1 MSSRLRSI
9 RWLLAAI
16 PATVVVGSFAS
27 EWGGADGSPRRVTSH
42 IAYASTFAPA
52 QSARAD
58 SAFAK
63 LVQRLSE
70 PGGYF
75 DSDNL
80 ISNETSYLHV
90 LDGMRRL
97 KVQGGAYIGV
107 GPDQNFSYIA
117 AVRPDIAFMID
128 IRRDNLLEHLLF
140 KSLFAMSRNRI
151 EYLCLLFGKPLPRDF
166 DRWASKSIQEL
177 VDYIDATHGDA
188 DVVDSVQSAISQR
201 VRRFGIPLST
211 LDLETIARIRDAFV
225 RDSLDLRYS
234 SIGRAPRPYHPT
246 YRQLL
251 LEKDRSGRQANYL
264 ASEDAFQF
272 VKNLEARDLIVPVVG
287 NAAGE
292 HALSAIG
299 QYIAERGDKVS
310 ALYIS
315 NVEQYLI
322 RDGGFPQFAENVK
335 LLPRD
340 RRSVMIRSFFG
351 YGYGF
356 GTAGAHP
363 LNVAGHYST
372 QILQTIDAFV
382 ATYDSGAVRSY
393 YDLISKNYVAP

>member
-1 MSSRLRSI
+1 MSARFRTA
-9 RWLLAAI
+9 RWLLAAA
-16 PATVVVGSFAS
+16 PVAAVFGWFATGSR
-27 EWGGADGSPRRVTSH
+27 DDTSPRA
-42 IAYASTFAPA
+42 AYASSLVAAPTA
-52 QSARAD
+52 HVD
-58 SAFAK
+58 SSFAK

-117 AVRPDIAFMID
+117 AVRPEIAFMID
-128 IRRDNLLEHLLF
+128 IRRDNLLEHLMF
-140 KSLFAMSRNRI
+140 KSLFAMARNRI
-151 EYLCLLFGKPLPRDF
+151 EYLCLLFGKPIPRDA
-166 DRWASKSIQEL
+166 DRWSSKSIQDL
-177 VDYIDATHGDA
+177 IDYIDATHTDP
-188 DVVDSVQSAISQR
+188 DVADSVQSAVSQR

-251 LEKDRSGRQANYL
+251 LERDRSGHQANYL
-264 ASEDAFQF
+264 ATEDAFQF
-272 VKNLEARDLIVPVVG
+272 VKGMEGRDLIVPVVG

-292 HALSAIG
+292 HALAAIG
-299 QYIAERGDKVS
+299 QLMTERGDKVS
-310 ALYIS
+310 VLYIS

-340 RRSVMIRSFFG
+340 HRSVMIRSYFG

-356 GTAGAHP
+356 GTAGTHP

-372 QILQTIDAFV
+372 QILQTLDAFV

-393 YDLISKNYVAP
+393 FDLISKNYVAP

>member
-1 MSSRLRSI
+1 MNPRFRSMP
-9 RWLLAAI
+9 WLLAAI
-16 PATVVVGSFAS
+16 AAAILTGSLAIGDAS
-27 EWGGADGSPRRVTSH
+27 RPSTRA
-42 IAYASTFAPA
+42 AYASPLALSPTP
-52 QSARAD
+52 AD
-58 SAFAK
+58 SAFAR

-117 AVRPDIAFMID
+117 MIRPDIAFMID

-140 KSLFAMSRNRI
+140 KSLFAMSRNRV
-151 EYLCLLFGKPLPRDF
+151 EYLCFLFGKPVPRDV
-166 DRWASKSIQEL
+166 DHWGSKSIQDL
-177 VDYIDATHGDA
+177 VEYIDAIHTDGDLA
-188 DVVDSVQSAISQR
+188 DSVQSAISQR

-251 LEKDRSGRQANYL
+251 LEKDRSGRQANFL
-264 ASEDAFQF
+264 ASEEAFQY
-272 VKNLEARDLIVPVVG
+272 VKGLEGRDLVVPVVG

-292 HALSAIG
+292 HALAAIA
-299 QYIAERGDKVS
+299 QLVAERGEKVS

-340 RRSVMIRSFFG
+340 RRSVMVRSFFG

-372 QILQTIDAFV
+372 QILQMLDAFV

>member
-1 MSSRLRSI
+1 MMSSRLRPL
-9 RWLLAAI
+9 RWLAAAVPVAVLTAAVAI
-16 PATVVVGSFAS
+16 SWSDRTTTRS
-27 EWGGADGSPRRVTSH
+27 
-42 IAYASTFAPA
+42 AYASSIAP
-52 QSARAD
+52 SAARD

-117 AVRPDIAFMID
+117 AVRPDIAFMLD

-151 EYLCLLFGKPLPRDF
+151 EYLCLLFGKPLPRDI
-166 DRWASKSIQEL
+166 DRWGGKSIQEL
-177 VDYIDATHGDA
+177 VDYIDATHTDVDFA
-188 DVVDSVQSAISQR
+188 DSAQSAVSQR
-201 VRRFGIPLST
+201 LRHFGIPLSS

-251 LEKDRSGRQANYL
+251 LERDRAGHQANFL

-272 VKNLEARDLIVPVVG
+272 VKGMEARDLIVPVVG

-292 HALSAIG
+292 HALTAIG
-299 QYIAERGDKVS
+299 QLVAERGEKVS
-310 ALYIS
+310 VLYIS

-335 LLPRD
+335 QLPRD

-356 GTAGAHP
+356 GTAGSHP
-363 LNVAGHYST
+363 LNVPGHYST
-372 QILQTIDAFV
+372 QILQTLDAFV

>member
-1 MSSRLRSI
+1 MSSRFRTA
-9 RWLLAAI
+9 RWLLAAA
-16 PATVVVGSFAS
+16 PVAAVFGWVATGSQVRT
-27 EWGGADGSPRRVTSH
+27 SPRA
-42 IAYASTFAPA
+42 AYASLLVAPTPT
-52 QSARAD
+52 RVD

-117 AVRPDIAFMID
+117 AVRPEIAFMID
-128 IRRDNLLEHLLF
+128 IRRDNLLEHLMF
-140 KSLFAMSRNRI
+140 KSLFAMARNRA
-151 EYLCLLFGKPLPRDF
+151 EYLCLLFGKPVPRDA
-166 DRWASKSIQEL
+166 DRWSTKSIQEL
-177 VDYIDATHGDA
+177 IDYIDATHTDGDLA
-188 DVVDSVQSAISQR
+188 DSVQSAISQR

-251 LEKDRSGRQANYL
+251 LERERSGRQANYL

-272 VKNLEARDLIVPVVG
+272 VKSLEARDLIVPVVG

-299 QYIAERGDKVS
+299 QLIAERGDRLSV
-310 ALYIS
+310 LYIS

-340 RRSVMIRSFFG
+340 HRSVMIRSFFG

-356 GTAGAHP
+356 GTAGTHP

-372 QILQTIDAFV
+372 QILQTLDAFV

>member
-1 MSSRLRSI
+1 MKLEVRSL
-9 RWLLAAI
+9 RWLIAAAA
-16 PATVVVGSFAS
+16 ATVVAGPLASGRVDRPSQSF
-27 EWGGADGSPRRVTSH
+27 
-42 IAYASTFAPA
+42 AYASGVAALAPTHSDSTFA
-52 QSARAD
+52 R
-58 SAFAK
+58 

-90 LDGMRRL
+90 LDAMRRM

-107 GPDQNFSYIA
+107 GPDQNFSYIT
-117 AVRPDIAFMID
+117 AVRPNIAFMLD
-128 IRRDNLLEHLLF
+128 VRRDNLLEHLLF
-140 KSLFAMSRNRI
+140 KALFAMSRNRI
-151 EYLCLLFGKPLPRDF
+151 EYMCLLFGKPLPRDV
-166 DRWASKSIQEL
+166 DRWGSKSIQEL
-177 VDYIDATHGDA
+177 VDYIDATHSDGDM
-188 DVVDSVQSAISQR
+188 VDSVQSAISQH

-225 RDSLDLRYS
+225 HDSLDLRYS

-251 LEKDRSGRQANYL
+251 LERDRAGHQANYL

-272 VKNLEARDLIVPVVG
+272 LKGLEARDLVIPVVG
-287 NAAGE
+287 NAAGD
-292 HALSAIG
+292 HALAAIG
-299 QYIAERGDKVS
+299 QFVAERGERIS
-310 ALYIS
+310 AFYIS

-340 RRSVMIRSFFG
+340 HRSVMIRSFFG

-356 GTAGAHP
+356 GAAGAHP

-372 QILQTIDAFV
+372 QILQTLDAFV
-382 ATYDSGAVRSY
+382 ATYDSGEVRSY

>member
-1 MSSRLRSI
+1 MSSRSRRL
-9 RWLLAAI
+9 RWLFAVIVVTAI
-16 PATVVVGSFAS
+16 VGSTTS
-27 EWGGADGSPRRVTSH
+27 GPSKRVSPRT
-42 IAYASTFAPA
+42 AYAS
-52 QSARAD
+52 SLDLRSGGGVD
-58 SAFAK
+58 SAFAR
-63 LVQRLSE
+63 LIQRLSE

-117 AVRPDIAFMID
+117 AIRPDIAFMID
-128 IRRDNLLEHLLF
+128 IRRDNLLEHLMFKALF
-140 KSLFAMSRNRI
+140 GMSRNRI

-166 DRWASKSIQEL
+166 DKWGSKSIQEL
-177 VDYIDATHGDA
+177 VDYIDATHTDA
-188 DVVDSVQSAISQR
+188 DVVDSVQSGISQR
-201 VRRFGIPLST
+201 VRHFGMPLST
-211 LDLETIARIRDAFV
+211 LDLETIARVRDAFV
-225 RDSLDLRYS
+225 HDSLDLRYS

-251 LEKDRSGRQANYL
+251 LERDRAGHQANYL
-264 ASEDAFQF
+264 ASEDAFQY
-272 VKNLEARDLIVPVVG
+272 VKNMEARDLVVPVIG
-287 NAAGE
+287 NAAGD
-292 HALSAIG
+292 HALAAIG
-299 QYIAERGDKVS
+299 QYIGERNEKVS
-310 ALYIS
+310 AIYIS

-335 LLPRD
+335 LIPRD
-340 RRSVMIRSFFG
+340 RRSVIIRSFFG

-356 GTAGAHP
+356 GTAGTHP

-372 QILQTIDAFV
+372 QILQTLDAFV

>member
-1 MSSRLRSI
+1 MSSKFRTL
-9 RWLLAAI
+9 RWLVAAV
-16 PATVVVGSFAS
+16 PMTVMVGSFAS
-27 EWGGADGSPRRVTSH
+27 NTGERVSARF
-42 IAYASTFAPA
+42 AYASSVAPA
-52 QSARAD
+52 SAVGAD

-90 LDGMRRL
+90 LEGMRRL

-151 EYLCLLFGKPLPRDF
+151 EYLCLLFGKPLPRDA
-166 DRWASKSIQEL
+166 DRWGSKTIQEL
-177 VDYIDATHGDA
+177 VDYIDATHTDA

-201 VRRFGIPLST
+201 VRRLGIPLST
-211 LDLETIARIRDAFV
+211 LDLETIARVRDAFV

-251 LEKDRSGRQANYL
+251 LERDRSGHQANFL

-272 VKNLEARDLIVPVVG
+272 VRELEARDLVVPVVG

-292 HALSAIG
+292 HALAAIG
-299 QYIAERGDKVS
+299 QLVAERGDKVS
-310 ALYIS
+310 TLYIS

-335 LLPRD
+335 QLPRD
-340 RRSVMIRSFFG
+340 RRSVMVRSFFG

-356 GTAGAHP
+356 GAAGSHP

-372 QILQTIDAFV
+372 QILQTLDAFI

>member
-1 MSSRLRSI
+1 MSSRFRTA
-9 RWLLAAI
+9 RWLLAVA
-16 PATVVVGSFAS
+16 PVAAAFGWFATGS
-27 EWGGADGSPRRVTSH
+27 ETDTSPRA
-42 IAYASTFAPA
+42 AYASLLVSAPQA
-52 QSARAD
+52 PVD
-58 SAFAK
+58 SSFAK

-117 AVRPDIAFMID
+117 AVRPEIAFMID
-128 IRRDNLLEHLLF
+128 IRRDNLLEHLMF
-140 KSLFAMSRNRI
+140 KSLFAMARNRI
-151 EYLCLLFGKPLPRDF
+151 EYLCLLFGKPLPRDV
-166 DRWASKSIQEL
+166 DRWTSKSIQEL
-177 VDYIDATHGDA
+177 VDYVDATHTDPDLA
-188 DVVDSVQSAISQR
+188 DSVQSAISQR
-201 VRRFGIPLST
+201 VRRFGIPLTT

-251 LEKDRSGRQANYL
+251 LERDRSGHQANYL
-264 ASEDAFQF
+264 ATEDGFQF
-272 VKNLEARDLIVPVVG
+272 VKAMEARDHIVPVVG

-292 HALSAIG
+292 HALAAIG
-299 QYIAERGDKVS
+299 QLVAERGEKVS
-310 ALYIS
+310 VLYIS

-340 RRSVMIRSFFG
+340 HRSVMIRSYFG

-356 GTAGAHP
+356 GTAGTHP

-372 QILQTIDAFV
+372 QILQTLDAFV

-393 YDLISKNYVAP
+393 FDLISKNYVAP

>member
-1 MSSRLRSI
+1 V
-9 RWLLAAI
+9 AAI
-16 PATVVVGSFAS
+16 PVTVAVGSFA
-27 EWGGADGSPRRVTSH
+27 ADRADRASPPSV
-42 IAYASTFAPA
+42 YASSLPA
-52 QSARAD
+52 VIFGRTD

-117 AVRPDIAFMID
+117 AIRPDIAFVID

-151 EYLCLLFGKPLPRDF
+151 EFLCVLFGKPLPRDT
-166 DRWASKSIQEL
+166 DRWTGKSIQEL
-177 VDYIDATHGDA
+177 IDYIDATHTDG
-188 DVVDSVQSAISQR
+188 DVVDSAQSAISQR
-201 VRRFGIPLST
+201 VRRFAIPLST

-225 RDSLDLRYS
+225 RDSMDLRYS

-251 LEKDRSGRQANYL
+251 LERDRSGRQANYL
-264 ASEDAFQF
+264 ATEEAFQF
-272 VKNLEARDLIVPVVG
+272 VKGLEARDLIIPVVG

-292 HALSAIG
+292 HALASIG
-299 QYIAERGDKVS
+299 QLINERGEKVS

-356 GTAGAHP
+356 GTAGTHP

-372 QILQTIDAFV
+372 QILQTLDAFI
-382 ATYDSGAVRSY
+382 ATYDSGGVRSY

>member
-1 MSSRLRSI
+1 MRSTVGSM
-9 RWLLAAI
+9 RWLLVAL
-16 PATVVVGSFAS
+16 PVTVVCTPFGSRP
-27 EWGGADGSPRRVTSH
+27 ADEPAAATAR
-42 IAYASTFAPA
+42 AYAATLPA
-52 QSARAD
+52 VGAD
-58 SAFAK
+58 SAFARMV
-63 LVQRLSE
+63 LRLSE

-117 AVRPDIAFMID
+117 AVRPNIAFMLD

-140 KSLFAMSRNRI
+140 KSLFAMARSRT
-151 EYLCLLFGKPLPRDF
+151 EYLCLLFGKPFPRDVE
-166 DRWASKSIQEL
+166 RWGGKSIREI
-177 VDYIDATHGDA
+177 VDYIDATPTDA
-188 DVVDSVQSAISQR
+188 DLADSTQSAISQR
-201 VRRFGIPLST
+201 VRRLGLTLSA

-234 SIGRAPRPYHPT
+234 SIGRAPRPYHPA

-251 LEKDRSGRQANYL
+251 LERDRAGRQANFL

-272 VKNLEARDLIVPVVG
+272 LKSMQARDLIIPVVG
-287 NAAGE
+287 NAAGD
-292 HALSAIG
+292 HALTAIG
-299 QYIAERGDKVS
+299 ALIAERGEKVS
-310 ALYIS
+310 TFYIS

-322 RDGGFPQFAENVK
+322 RDGGFSQFAENVK
-335 LLPRD
+335 RLPRD

-351 YGYGF
+351 VGYGYGM
-356 GTAGAHP
+356 GGSHP
-363 LNVAGHYST
+363 LNVSGHYST
-372 QILQTIDAFV
+372 QILQTLDAFV
-382 ATYDSGAVRSY
+382 STYESGGVRSY
-393 YDLISKNYVAP
+393 YDLISKNYVDP

>member
-1 MSSRLRSI
+1 MRVTVGSM
-9 RWLLAAI
+9 RWLLVAL
-16 PATVVVGSFAS
+16 PVTVVCTPFGSRP
-27 EWGGADGSPRRVTSH
+27 ADAPAAATAR
-42 IAYASTFAPA
+42 AYAATLPA
-52 QSARAD
+52 IGAD
-58 SAFAK
+58 SAFARMI
-63 LVQRLSE
+63 LRLSE

-117 AVRPDIAFMID
+117 AVRPNIAFMMD

-140 KSLFAMSRNRI
+140 KSLFAMSRNRT
-151 EYLCLLFGKPLPRDF
+151 EYLCLLFGKPFPRDVE
-166 DRWASKSIQEL
+166 RWGGKSIREI
-177 VDYIDATHGDA
+177 VDYIDATPTDA
-188 DVVDSVQSAISQR
+188 DLADSTQSAISQR
-201 VRRFGIPLST
+201 VRRFGLTLSA

-234 SIGRAPRPYHPT
+234 SIGRAPRPYHPA

-251 LEKDRSGRQANYL
+251 LERDRAGRQANYL

-272 VKNLEARDLIVPVVG
+272 LKSMQTRDLIVPVVG
-287 NAAGE
+287 NAAGD
-292 HALSAIG
+292 HALTAIG
-299 QYIAERGDKVS
+299 ALITERGEKVS
-310 ALYIS
+310 TFYIS

-322 RDGGFPQFAENVK
+322 RDGGFAQFAENVK
-335 LLPRD
+335 RLPRD
-340 RRSVMIRSFFG
+340 KRSVIIRSFFG
-351 YGYGF
+351 VGYGYGM
-356 GTAGAHP
+356 GGSHP

-372 QILQTIDAFV
+372 QILQTLDAFIS
-382 ATYDSGAVRSY
+382 TYESGGVRSY
-393 YDLISKNYVAP
+393 YDLISKNYVDP

>member
-1 MSSRLRSI
+1 MSSRFRTA
-9 RWLLAAI
+9 RWLLAAA
-16 PATVVVGSFAS
+16 PVAAVFGWVVSGSQD
-27 EWGGADGSPRRVTSH
+27 ETSPRS
-42 IAYASTFAPA
+42 AYASALVAAQPA
-52 QSARAD
+52 QVD

-117 AVRPDIAFMID
+117 AVRPEIAFMID
-128 IRRDNLLEHLLF
+128 IRRDNLLEHLMF
-140 KSLFAMSRNRI
+140 KSLFAMARNRV
-151 EYLCLLFGKPLPRDF
+151 EYLCLLFGKPLPRDA
-166 DRWASKSIQEL
+166 DRWSGKSIQEL
-177 VDYIDATHGDA
+177 VDYIDATHTDPDLA
-188 DVVDSVQSAISQR
+188 DSVQSAISQR
-201 VRRFGIPLST
+201 VRRFGIPLTT
-211 LDLETIARIRDAFV
+211 LDFETIARIRDAFV

-251 LEKDRSGRQANYL
+251 LERDRSGHQANYL
-264 ASEDAFQF
+264 AAEDAFQF
-272 VKNLEARDLIVPVVG
+272 VKAMEARDRIVPVVG

-292 HALSAIG
+292 HALAAI
-299 QYIAERGDKVS
+299 AELMTERGDKVS
-310 ALYIS
+310 VLYIS

-340 RRSVMIRSFFG
+340 HRSVMIRSYFG

-356 GTAGAHP
+356 GTAGTHP

-372 QILQTIDAFV
+372 QILQTLDAFV

-393 YDLISKNYVAP
+393 FDLISKNYVAP

>member
-1 MSSRLRSI
+1 MSPRFRSMP
-9 RWLLAAI
+9 WLLAAI
-16 PATVVVGSFAS
+16 AAAILTGSLAIGDAS
-27 EWGGADGSPRRVTSH
+27 RPSTRA
-42 IAYASTFAPA
+42 AYASPLALSPTP
-52 QSARAD
+52 AD
-58 SAFAK
+58 SAFAR

-117 AVRPDIAFMID
+117 MIRPDIAFMID

-140 KSLFAMSRNRI
+140 KSLFAMSRNRV
-151 EYLCLLFGKPLPRDF
+151 EYLCFLFGKPVPRDV
-166 DRWASKSIQEL
+166 DHWGSKSIQDL
-177 VDYIDATHGDA
+177 VEYIDAIHTDGDLA
-188 DVVDSVQSAISQR
+188 DSVQSAISQR

-251 LEKDRSGRQANYL
+251 LEKDRSGRQANFL
-264 ASEDAFQF
+264 ASEEAFQY
-272 VKNLEARDLIVPVVG
+272 VKGLEGRDLVVPVVG

-292 HALSAIG
+292 HALAAIA
-299 QYIAERGDKVS
+299 QLVAERGEKVS

-340 RRSVMIRSFFG
+340 RRSVMVRSFFG

-372 QILQTIDAFV
+372 QILQMLDAFV

>member
-1 MSSRLRSI
+1 MSSRFRTV
-9 RWLLAAI
+9 RWLLAAA
-16 PATVVVGSFAS
+16 PVAAVFGWVATDAQ
-27 EWGGADGSPRRVTSH
+27 DRTSPRA
-42 IAYASTFAPA
+42 AYASLLVAPVPT
-52 QSARAD
+52 RVD

-117 AVRPDIAFMID
+117 AVRPEIAFMID
-128 IRRDNLLEHLLF
+128 IRRDNLLEHLMF
-140 KSLFAMSRNRI
+140 KSLFAMARNRI
-151 EYLCLLFGKPLPRDF
+151 EYLCLLFGKAVPRDA
-166 DRWASKSIQEL
+166 DRWNTKSIQEL
-177 VDYIDATHGDA
+177 IDYIDVTHTDGDLA
-188 DVVDSVQSAISQR
+188 DSVQSAISQR
-201 VRRFGIPLST
+201 ARRFGIPLST

-251 LEKDRSGRQANYL
+251 LERDRSGHQANFL

-272 VKNLEARDLIVPVVG
+272 VKSLEARDLIVPVVG

-292 HALSAIG
+292 HALTAIG
-299 QYIAERGDKVS
+299 QLIAERGDKLSV
-310 ALYIS
+310 LYIS

-335 LLPRD
+335 QLPRD

-356 GTAGAHP
+356 GTAGTHP

-372 QILQTIDAFV
+372 QILQTLDAFV

>member
-1 MSSRLRSI
+1 MSSRLRSL

-16 PATVVVGSFAS
+16 PAVILAGSLAN
-27 EWGGADGSPRRVTSH
+27 GSGHQESRGT
-42 IAYASTFAPA
+42 AYASSLTLDRPA
-52 QSARAD
+52 RID

-97 KVQGGAYIGV
+97 KVQGGAYVGV

-117 AVRPDIAFMID
+117 VVHPNIAFMID

-140 KSLFAMSRNRI
+140 KALFAMSRNRI
-151 EYLCLLFGKPLPRDF
+151 EYLCLLFGKPLPRDV
-166 DRWASKSIQEL
+166 DRWASKSMQEL
-177 VDYIDATHGDA
+177 VDYIDATHTDGDI
-188 DVVDSVQSAISQR
+188 VDSVQSAISQR
-201 VRRFGIPLST
+201 VRRFGIQLST
-211 LDLETIARIRDAFV
+211 LDLETVARIRDAFV

-234 SIGRAPRPYHPT
+234 SIGRSPRPYHPT

-251 LEKDRSGRQANYL
+251 LEKDRSGHQANYL
-264 ASEDAFQF
+264 ASEDAFQY
-272 VKNLEARDLIVPVVG
+272 VKNMEVRDLVVPVVG
-287 NAAGE
+287 NAAGD
-292 HALSAIG
+292 HALAAIG
-299 QYIAERGDKVS
+299 QYINERGEKVS

-372 QILQTIDAFV
+372 QILQTLDAFV

>member
-1 MSSRLRSI
+1 MSSRFRTV
-9 RWLLAAI
+9 RWLLAAAPVAAI
-16 PATVVVGSFAS
+16 FGWVATDSQ
-27 EWGGADGSPRRVTSH
+27 ADTSPHAKYSSLLLT
-42 IAYASTFAPA
+42 AP
-52 QSARAD
+52 SARVD
-58 SAFAK
+58 SSFAK

-117 AVRPDIAFMID
+117 AVRPEIAFMID
-128 IRRDNLLEHLLF
+128 IRRDNLLEHLMF
-140 KSLFAMSRNRI
+140 KSLFAMARNRI
-151 EYLCLLFGKPLPRDF
+151 EYLCLLFGKPLPRDA
-166 DRWASKSIQEL
+166 DRWATKSIQEL
-177 VDYIDATHGDA
+177 IDYIDAAHTDPDLA
-188 DVVDSVQSAISQR
+188 DSVQSAISQR
-201 VRRFGIPLST
+201 ARRFGIPLST

-251 LEKDRSGRQANYL
+251 LERDRSGHQANYF

-272 VKNLEARDLIVPVVG
+272 VKGMEARDRIVPVVG

-292 HALSAIG
+292 HALAAIG
-299 QYIAERGDKVS
+299 QLIAERGEKVS
-310 ALYIS
+310 VLYIS

-340 RRSVMIRSFFG
+340 HRSVMVRSYFG

-356 GTAGAHP
+356 GTAGTHP
-363 LNVAGHYST
+363 LNVSGHYST
-372 QILQTIDAFV
+372 QILQTLDAFV

-393 YDLISKNYVAP
+393 FDLISKNYVSP

>member
-1 MSSRLRSI
+1 MRFTFGSM
-9 RWLLAAI
+9 RWLLVAL
-16 PATVVVGSFAS
+16 PVTVVCAPFAS
-27 EWGGADGSPRRVTSH
+27 RPADRQATAS
-42 IAYASTFAPA
+42 AYAATLPA
-52 QSARAD
+52 LGTAD
-58 SAFAK
+58 SAFAR

-70 PGGYF
+70 SGGYF

-90 LDGMRRL
+90 LDGMRRM

-117 AVRPDIAFMID
+117 AVRPNIAFMLD

-140 KSLFAMSRNRI
+140 KSLFAMARNRT
-151 EYLCLLFGKPLPRDF
+151 EYLCLLFGKPFPRDVE
-166 DRWASKSIQEL
+166 RWGNKTIREI
-177 VDYIDATHGDA
+177 VDYIDATPTDA
-188 DVVDSVQSAISQR
+188 DLADSTQSAISQR
-201 VRRFGIPLST
+201 ARRFGLPLSA

-234 SIGRAPRPYHPT
+234 SIGRAPRPYHPA

-251 LEKDRSGRQANYL
+251 LERDRAGRQANYL

-272 VKNLEARDLIVPVVG
+272 LKGMEARDLVVPVVG
-287 NAAGE
+287 NAAGD
-292 HALSAIG
+292 HALAAIAKF
-299 QYIAERGDKVS
+299 IAERGEKVS
-310 ALYIS
+310 VFYIS

-351 YGYGF
+351 VGYGYGM
-356 GTAGAHP
+356 GGSHP
-363 LNVAGHYST
+363 LNVPGHYST
-372 QILQTIDAFV
+372 QILQAMDAFV
-382 ATYDSGAVRSY
+382 STYESGGVRSY
-393 YDLISKNYVAP
+393 YDLISKNYVDP

>member
-1 MSSRLRSI
+1 MSPRFRSMP
-9 RWLLAAI
+9 WLLAAI
-16 PATVVVGSFAS
+16 AAAILTGSLAIGDAS
-27 EWGGADGSPRRVTSH
+27 RPSTRA
-42 IAYASTFAPA
+42 AYASPLALSPTP
-52 QSARAD
+52 AD
-58 SAFAK
+58 SAFAR

-117 AVRPDIAFMID
+117 MIRPDIAFMID

-140 KSLFAMSRNRI
+140 KSLFAMSRNRV
-151 EYLCLLFGKPLPRDF
+151 EYVCFLFGKPVPRDV
-166 DRWASKSIQEL
+166 DHWGSKSIQDL
-177 VDYIDATHGDA
+177 VEYIDAIHTDGDLA
-188 DVVDSVQSAISQR
+188 DSVQSAISQR

-251 LEKDRSGRQANYL
+251 LEKDRSGRQANFL
-264 ASEDAFQF
+264 ASEEAFQY
-272 VKNLEARDLIVPVVG
+272 VKGLEGRDLVVPVVG

-292 HALSAIG
+292 HALAAIA
-299 QYIAERGDKVS
+299 QLVAERGEKVS

-340 RRSVMIRSFFG
+340 RRSVMVRSFFG

-372 QILQTIDAFV
+372 QILQMLDAFV

>member
-1 MSSRLRSI
+1 MSSRFRAV
-9 RWLLAAI
+9 RWLIAAI
-16 PATVVVGSFAS
+16 PVTILMGSFAS
-27 EWGGADGSPRRVTSH
+27 GAAHQGPPRAANASSFALDHPARV
-42 IAYASTFAPA
+42 
-52 QSARAD
+52 D

-117 AVRPDIAFMID
+117 AVHPNIAFMID

-140 KSLFAMSRNRI
+140 KALFAMSRNRV
-151 EYLCLLFGKPLPRDF
+151 EYVCLLFGKPVPRDM
-166 DRWASKSIQEL
+166 DHWGSKSIEEL
-177 VDYIDATHGDA
+177 VDYIDATHTDA
-188 DVVDSVQSAISQR
+188 DLVDSVQSAISQR
-201 VRRFGIPLST
+201 VRHFGISLST

-251 LEKDRSGRQANYL
+251 LEKDRSGHQANYL
-264 ASEDAFQF
+264 ASEEGFQF
-272 VKNLEARDLIVPVVG
+272 VKNLEVRDLIIPVVG
-287 NAAGE
+287 NAAGD
-292 HALSAIG
+292 HALAAIG
-299 QYIAERGDKVS
+299 QYVGERNEKVS
-310 ALYIS
+310 VLYIS

-340 RRSVMIRSFFG
+340 HRSVIIRSFFG

-363 LNVAGHYST
+363 LNVPGHYST
-372 QILQTIDAFV
+372 QILQTLDAFV

>member
-1 MSSRLRSI
+1 MSSRSRRL
-9 RWLLAAI
+9 RWLIAVM
-16 PATVVVGSFAS
+16 PVTVIVGSMAS
-27 EWGGADGSPRRVTSH
+27 GPSSRVFPRA
-42 IAYASTFAPA
+42 AYASSLAFTS
-52 QSARAD
+52 SASVD

-128 IRRDNLLEHLLF
+128 IRRDNLLEHLMYKALF
-140 KSLFAMSRNRI
+140 GMSRNRI
-151 EYLCLLFGKPLPRDF
+151 EYLCLLFGKPLPRDA
-166 DRWASKSIQEL
+166 DKWSAKSIQEL
-177 VDYIDATHGDA
+177 VDYIDATHTDA

-211 LDLETIARIRDAFV
+211 LDLETIARVRDAFV
-225 RDSLDLRYS
+225 HDSLDLRYS

-251 LEKDRSGRQANYL
+251 LERDRAGHQANYL
-264 ASEDAFQF
+264 ASEDGFQY
-272 VKNLEARDLIVPVVG
+272 VKNMEARDLIVPVVG
-287 NAAGE
+287 NAAGD
-292 HALSAIG
+292 HALAAIA
-299 QYIAERGDKVS
+299 QYVGERNEKVS
-310 ALYIS
+310 VVYIS

-340 RRSVMIRSFFG
+340 RHSVIIRSFFG

-356 GTAGAHP
+356 GASGTHP
-363 LNVAGHYST
+363 LNVPGHYST
-372 QILQTIDAFV
+372 QILQTLDAFV

>member
-1 MSSRLRSI
+1 MSSRFRTA
-9 RWLLAAI
+9 RWLLAAA
-16 PATVVVGSFAS
+16 PVAAAFGWLATGSQN
-27 EWGGADGSPRRVTSH
+27 DTSTRA
-42 IAYASTFAPA
+42 AYASSLVAVPPA
-52 QSARAD
+52 HVD

-63 LVQRLSE
+63 LVERLSE

-117 AVRPDIAFMID
+117 AVRPEIAFMID
-128 IRRDNLLEHLLF
+128 IRRDNLLEHLMF
-140 KSLFAMSRNRI
+140 KSLFAMARNRV
-151 EYLCLLFGKPLPRDF
+151 EYLCLLFGKPLPRDA
-166 DRWASKSIQEL
+166 DRWNNKSIQEL
-177 VDYIDATHGDA
+177 VDYIDATHTDPDLA
-188 DVVDSVQSAISQR
+188 DSVQSAISQR
-201 VRRFGIPLST
+201 VRRFGIPLTT

-251 LEKDRSGRQANYL
+251 LERDRSGHQANYL
-264 ASEDAFQF
+264 AAEDAFQY
-272 VKNLEARDLIVPVVG
+272 VKTMEGRDRVIPVVG

-292 HALSAIG
+292 HALAAIA
-299 QYIAERGDKVS
+299 QLVAERGDKVS
-310 ALYIS
+310 VLYIS

-340 RRSVMIRSFFG
+340 RRSVMIRSYFG

-356 GTAGAHP
+356 GTAGTHP

-372 QILQTIDAFV
+372 QILQTLDAFV

-393 YDLISKNYVAP
+393 FDLISKNYVAP

>member
-1 MSSRLRSI
+1 MIL
-9 RWLLAAI
+9 
-16 PATVVVGSFAS
+16 
-27 EWGGADGSPRRVTSH
+27 
-42 IAYASTFAPA
+42 
-52 QSARAD
+52 
-58 SAFAK
+58 
-63 LVQRLSE
+63 RLSE

-117 AVRPDIAFMID
+117 AVRPNIAFMMD

-140 KSLFAMSRNRI
+140 KSLFAMSRNRT
-151 EYLCLLFGKPLPRDF
+151 EYLCLLFGKPFPRDVE
-166 DRWASKSIQEL
+166 RWGGKSIREI
-177 VDYIDATHGDA
+177 VDYIDATPTDA
-188 DVVDSVQSAISQR
+188 DLADSTQSAISQR
-201 VRRFGIPLST
+201 VRRFGLTLSA

-234 SIGRAPRPYHPT
+234 SIGRAPRPYHPA

-251 LEKDRSGRQANYL
+251 LERDRAGRQANYL

-272 VKNLEARDLIVPVVG
+272 LKSMQTRDLIVPVVG
-287 NAAGE
+287 NAAGD
-292 HALSAIG
+292 HALTAIG
-299 QYIAERGDKVS
+299 ALITERGEKVS
-310 ALYIS
+310 TFYIS

-322 RDGGFPQFAENVK
+322 RDGGFAQFAENVK
-335 LLPRD
+335 RLPRD
-340 RRSVMIRSFFG
+340 KRSVIIRSFFG
-351 YGYGF
+351 VGYGYGM
-356 GTAGAHP
+356 GGSHP

-372 QILQTIDAFV
+372 QILQTLDAFV
-382 ATYDSGAVRSY
+382 STYESGGVRSY
-393 YDLISKNYVAP
+393 YDLISKNYVDP

>member
-1 MSSRLRSI
+1 MRSRLGSL
-9 RWLLAAI
+9 RWLLVALPVTMVCSPLASRTLTRATFTAAEA
-16 PATVVVGSFAS
+16 PATVVV
-27 EWGGADGSPRRVTSH
+27 
-42 IAYASTFAPA
+42 
-52 QSARAD
+52 D
-58 SAFAK
+58 SAFAR

-90 LDGMRRL
+90 LDGMRRM

-117 AVRPDIAFMID
+117 AVRPSIAFVLD

-140 KSLFAMSRNRI
+140 KSLFGMARNRI
-151 EYLCLLFGKPLPRDF
+151 EYLCLLFGKPLPRDSE
-166 DRWASKSIQEL
+166 RWGSKSIQEL
-177 VDYIDATHGDA
+177 IDYVDATATDVDLA
-188 DVVDSVQSAISQR
+188 DSTQSAISQR
-201 VRRFGIPLST
+201 LRRFGIPLSS

-234 SIGRAPRPYHPT
+234 SIGRAPRPYHPA

-251 LEKDRSGRQANYL
+251 LERDRSGRQANFL
-264 ASEDAFQF
+264 ASEDAFQY
-272 VKNLEARDLIVPVVG
+272 VKGMEARDLIVPVVG

-292 HALSAIG
+292 HALAAIG
-299 QYIAERGDKVS
+299 ELVGQRREKVS
-310 ALYIS
+310 VFYIS

-340 RRSVMIRSFFG
+340 HRSVMVRSFFGFG
-351 YGYGF
+351 YGYGMG
-356 GTAGAHP
+356 GTHP
-363 LNVAGHYST
+363 LNVSGHYST
-372 QILQTIDAFV
+372 QIMQTLDAFV

-393 YDLISKNYVAP
+393 YDLISKNYVQP

>member
-1 MSSRLRSI
+1 MSARLGSM
-9 RWLLAAI
+9 RWLIVALPVTIVCAPFAR
-16 PATVVVGSFAS
+16 PATS
-27 EWGGADGSPRRVTSH
+27 RRAYT
-42 IAYASTFAPA
+42 AYATPA
-52 QSARAD
+52 TSGPALRETD

-70 PGGYF
+70 SGGYF

-90 LDGMRRL
+90 LDAMRRM

-117 AVRPDIAFMID
+117 AVRPEVAFMLD

-140 KSLFAMSRNRI
+140 KALFSMSRNRI
-151 EYLCLLFGKPLPRDF
+151 EYLCLLFGKPLPRDV
-166 DRWASKSIQEL
+166 DRWGGKSIQEL
-177 VDYIDATHGDA
+177 VDYIDGTPTDA
-188 DVVDSVQSAISQR
+188 DLADSTQSAISQR
-201 VRRFGIPLST
+201 VRRFGIALSS

-225 RDSLDLRYS
+225 KDSLDLRYS
-234 SIGRAPRPYHPT
+234 SIGRAPRPYHPP

-251 LEKDRSGRQANYL
+251 LERDRAGHQANYL

-272 VKNLEARDLIVPVVG
+272 VKSLQARDLIVPVVG
-287 NAAGE
+287 NAAGD
-292 HALSAIG
+292 HALAA
-299 QYIAERGDKVS
+299 IAEYVAQRGEKVS
-310 ALYIS
+310 VLYIS

-322 RDGGFPQFAENVK
+322 RDGGFPRFAENVK

-340 RRSVMIRSFFG
+340 HRSVMIRSFFG
-351 YGYGF
+351 YSYGYGM
-356 GTAGAHP
+356 GGSHP

-372 QILQTIDAFV
+372 QILQTLDAFA
-382 ATYDSGAVRSY
+382 ATYDSGGVRSY
-393 YDLISKNYVAP
+393 YDLISKNYVQP

>member
-1 MSSRLRSI
+1 MSSRSPRL
-9 RWLLAAI
+9 RWLLAVI
-16 PATVVVGSFAS
+16 LVTVIVGYTAS
-27 EWGGADGSPRRVTSH
+27 GPSKRVSPRT
-42 IAYASTFAPA
+42 AYASSLDLR
-52 QSARAD
+52 SATGVD

-117 AVRPDIAFMID
+117 AIRPDIAFMID
-128 IRRDNLLEHLLF
+128 IRRDNLLEHLMFKALF
-140 KSLFAMSRNRI
+140 GMSRNRI
-151 EYLCLLFGKPLPRDF
+151 EYLCLLFGKPLPRDIE
-166 DRWASKSIQEL
+166 RWGSKSIQDL
-177 VDYIDATHGDA
+177 VDYIDETHTDA
-188 DVVDSVQSAISQR
+188 DVVDSVQSGISQR
-201 VRRFGIPLST
+201 VRHFGIPLST

-251 LEKDRSGRQANYL
+251 VERDRAGHQANFL
-264 ASEDAFQF
+264 ASEDAFQY
-272 VKNLEARDLIVPVVG
+272 VRSMEARDLIVPVVG
-287 NAAGE
+287 NAAGD
-292 HALSAIG
+292 HALVAIG
-299 QYIAERGDKVS
+299 QYIGERNDKVS
-310 ALYIS
+310 AIYIS

-340 RRSVMIRSFFG
+340 RRSVIIRSFFG

-356 GTAGAHP
+356 GTAGTHP

-372 QILQTIDAFV
+372 QILQTLDAFV

>member
-1 MSSRLRSI
+1 M
-9 RWLLAAI
+9 RWLAAAI
-16 PATVVVGSFAS
+16 PVAVLAGTFAS
-27 EWGGADGSPRRVTSH
+27 DWSRSSTRT
-42 IAYASTFAPA
+42 AYASSIVSIAAP
-52 QSARAD
+52 RD

-107 GPDQNFSYIA
+107 GPDQNFSYVA
-117 AVRPDIAFMID
+117 AVRPNIAFMLD

-140 KSLFAMSRNRI
+140 KSLFAMARNRA
-151 EYLCLLFGKPLPRDF
+151 EYLCLLFGKPVPRDV
-166 DRWASKSIQEL
+166 DRWAAKSIQEL
-177 VDYIDATHGDA
+177 VDYIDATHT
-188 DVVDSVQSAISQR
+188 DVDFADSVQSAISQH
-201 VRRFGIPLST
+201 VRRYGIPLSS
-211 LDLETIARIRDAFV
+211 LDLETVARIRDAFV

-251 LEKDRSGRQANYL
+251 LERDRAGHQANYL

-272 VKNLEARDLIVPVVG
+272 VKGMEARDLIIPVVG

-292 HALSAIG
+292 HALPAIG
-299 QYIAERGDKVS
+299 QLVNERGEKVS
-310 ALYIS
+310 TLYIS

-322 RDGGFPQFAENVK
+322 RDGGFAQFAENVK

-340 RRSVMIRSFFG
+340 HHSVVIRSFFG

-356 GTAGAHP
+356 GTAGSHP

-372 QILQTIDAFV
+372 QILQTLDAFV

>member
-1 MSSRLRSI
+1 MSSKIRSV

-16 PATVVVGSFAS
+16 PAMVIAGSL
-27 EWGGADGSPRRVTSH
+27 GNDPADRASPRT
-42 IAYASTFAPA
+42 AYASSLAPA
-52 QSARAD
+52 RSAGVD
-58 SAFAK
+58 STFAK

-117 AVRPDIAFMID
+117 AVRPDVAFMLD

-140 KSLFAMSRNRI
+140 KALFAMSRNRV
-151 EYLCLLFGKPLPRDF
+151 EYMCLMFGKPLPRDV
-166 DRWASKSIQEL
+166 DRWGSKSIQEL
-177 VDYIDATHGDA
+177 IDYIDATHTDG

-246 YRQLL
+246 YRTLL
-251 LEKDRSGRQANYL
+251 LEKDRSGHQANYL
-264 ASEDAFQF
+264 ASEEGFQF
-272 VKNLEARDLIVPVVG
+272 VKGLEARDLIIPVVG

-299 QYIAERGDKVS
+299 QYIAEHGEKVS
-310 ALYIS
+310 VLYIS

-322 RDGGFPQFAENVK
+322 RDGGFPQFAENVT

-363 LNVAGHYST
+363 LNVPGHYST
-372 QILQTIDAFV
+372 QILQTLDAFV

>member
-1 MSSRLRSI
+1 MKLTFGSM
-9 RWLLAAI
+9 RWLLVALPVA
-16 PATVVVGSFAS
+16 VVCAPFAS
-27 EWGGADGSPRRVTSH
+27 RPVSPPPPR
-42 IAYASTFAPA
+42 IAYAASVLPA
-52 QSARAD
+52 ATD
-58 SAFAK
+58 SAFAR

-70 PGGYF
+70 SGGYF

-90 LDGMRRL
+90 LDAMRRM

-117 AVRPDIAFMID
+117 AVRPTIAFMLD

-140 KSLFAMSRNRI
+140 KSLFAMARNRV
-151 EYLCLLFGKPLPRDF
+151 EYVCLLFGKPLPRDA
-166 DRWASKSIQEL
+166 DRWGAKSIREI
-177 VDYIDATHGDA
+177 VDYVDATPTDA
-188 DVVDSVQSAISQR
+188 DLADSTQSAISQR
-201 VRRFGIPLST
+201 VRRFGLPLSA

-234 SIGRAPRPYHPT
+234 SIGRAPRPYHPA

-264 ASEDAFQF
+264 ASEEAFQF
-272 VKNLEARDLIVPVVG
+272 LKGMQARDLIVPVVG
-287 NAAGE
+287 NAAGD
-292 HALSAIG
+292 HALAAIARHIG
-299 QYIAERGDKVS
+299 QRGEKVS
-310 ALYIS
+310 VFYIS

-340 RRSVMIRSFFG
+340 RRSVMVRSFFGFG
-351 YGYGF
+351 YGYGT
-356 GTAGAHP
+356 GGAHP
-363 LNVAGHYST
+363 LNVSGHYST
-372 QILQTIDAFV
+372 QILQTVDAFIS
-382 ATYDSGAVRSY
+382 TYESGGVRSY
-393 YDLISKNYVAP
+393 YDLISKNYVEP

>member
-1 MSSRLRSI
+1 MSPRFRSMP
-9 RWLLAAI
+9 WLLAAI
-16 PATVVVGSFAS
+16 AAAILTGSLAIGDATRPSTRA
-27 EWGGADGSPRRVTSH
+27 
-42 IAYASTFAPA
+42 AYASPLALSPTP
-52 QSARAD
+52 AD
-58 SAFAK
+58 SAFAR

-117 AVRPDIAFMID
+117 MIRPDIAFMID

-140 KSLFAMSRNRI
+140 KSVFAMSRNRV
-151 EYLCLLFGKPLPRDF
+151 EYLCFLFGKPVPRDV
-166 DRWASKSIQEL
+166 DHWGSKSIQDL
-177 VDYIDATHGDA
+177 VEYIDAIHTDGDLA
-188 DVVDSVQSAISQR
+188 DSVQSAISQR

-251 LEKDRSGRQANYL
+251 LEKDRSGRQANFL
-264 ASEDAFQF
+264 ASEEAFQY
-272 VKNLEARDLIVPVVG
+272 VKGLEGRDLIVPVVG

-292 HALSAIG
+292 HALAAIA
-299 QYIAERGDKVS
+299 QLVAERGEKVS

-340 RRSVMIRSFFG
+340 RRSVMVRSFFG

-372 QILQTIDAFV
+372 QILQTLDAFV

>member
-1 MSSRLRSI
+1 MKPKARSLRWFAVI
-9 RWLLAAI
+9 AA
-16 PATVVVGSFAS
+16 AAVVVGPLAS
-27 EWGGADGSPRRVTSH
+27 THANRASPRY
-42 IAYASTFAPA
+42 AYASGVVAPTPA
-52 QSARAD
+52 SAD
-58 SAFAK
+58 SAFAR
-63 LVQRLSE
+63 LIQRLSE

-97 KVQGGAYIGV
+97 NVHGGAYIGV

-117 AVRPDIAFMID
+117 AVRPDIAFMLD

-140 KSLFAMSRNRI
+140 KALFAMSRSRV
-151 EYLCLLFGKPLPRDF
+151 EYMCLLFGKPLPRDL
-166 DRWASKSIQEL
+166 DRWGSKSIQEL
-177 VDYIDATHGDA
+177 VDYIDRTHTDG

-246 YRQLL
+246 YRTLL
-251 LEKDRSGRQANYL
+251 LERDRAGHQANFL

-287 NAAGE
+287 NAAGD
-292 HALSAIG
+292 HALTAIG
-299 QYIAERGDKVS
+299 QYIAERGEKVS
-310 ALYIS
+310 VFYIS

-322 RDGGFPQFAENVK
+322 RDGGFPQFADNVK
-335 LLPRD
+335 QLPRD
-340 RRSVMIRSFFG
+340 HRSVIVRSFFG

-356 GTAGAHP
+356 GAAGSHP
-363 LNVAGHYST
+363 LNVPGHYST
-372 QILQTIDAFV
+372 QILQTLDAFV